1 MYTEYQHPLRTRNGI
16 LFLHKKVL
24 NAIHYKWVYKI
35 KRKQDGSLDKYK
47 ARLLTKY
54 LKELYDID
62 YEDTF
67 SLVIKPTTIRVV
79 LSIGVS
85 RS

>member
-35 KRKQDGSLDKYK
+35 KRKQDDSLDRYK
-47 ARLLTKY
+47 AQIVAKGF
-54 LKELYDID
+54 K
-62 YEDTF
+62 
-67 SLVIKPTTIRVV
+67 
-79 LSIGVS
+79 
-85 RS
+85 